1 MKIRYNMLE
10 DFVLKYSWSALG
22 YLAASLPVFLPAW
35 GGLGGLTELQA
46 PSSGSGRRETD
57 RMKSFI
63 TNKRLMLSLAD
74 AGGRLMYSFKDLSE
88 LAGHTSRVYTLVSNL
103 HRVHS
108 HAYFSSRPELFSLAD
123 IQGTLH
129 QGYFG
134 IRLEGVPIVAPGL
147 WPRGGEEIVDDVDIR
162 LRSGDHMLISGPNG
176 AGKSSIAR
184 VIAGLW
190 PVYRGLVS
198 RPRKTSNAGLKGEPV
213 TSDMGGVMFLPQK
226 PYLAQGTL
234 RDQVIYPHTEA
245 DMRAVG
251 MTDYD
256 LMAVLDTVRLAYLP
270 VREGGWDTKKE
281 WKDVLS
287 GGEKQR
293 ISLARIIYHSPAFAV
308 LDEPTSAVSS
318 DVEGLL
324 YSVCKERG
332 ITLVTLSTR
341 ASLKKYHT
349 FQLSLDGHGGW
360 VVERIGGDVERS
372 EVERELEELR
382 SRVLQV
388 QGKRERLEA
397 VQAELGKVWV
407 HGGGELAIDSD
418 VSEEIVVGGES
429 EMGESFAEVKEG
441 DVVKSADL
449 AESYADVL
457 GEAADEAG
465 TSSLTTSTMSESFA
479 DDAASKVLGE
489 SYDDVSG
496 GANTGAQEAE
506 VKEGESYADAIKTV

>member
-1 MKIRYNMLE
+1 
-10 DFVLKYSWSALG
+10 
-22 YLAASLPVFLPAW
+22 
-35 GGLGGLTELQA
+35 
-46 PSSGSGRRETD
+46 
-57 RMKSFI
+57 
-63 TNKRLMLSLAD
+63 
-74 AGGRLMYSFKDLSE
+74 
-88 LAGHTSRVYTLVSNL
+88 
-103 HRVHS
+103 
-108 HAYFSSRPELFSLAD
+108 
-123 IQGTLH
+123 
-129 QGYFG
+129 
-134 IRLEGVPIVAPGL
+134 
-147 WPRGGEEIVDDVDIR
+147 
-162 LRSGDHMLISGPNG
+162 
-176 AGKSSIAR
+176 
-184 VIAGLW
+184 
-190 PVYRGLVS
+190 
-198 RPRKTSNAGLKGEPV
+198 
-213 TSDMGGVMFLPQK
+213 
-226 PYLAQGTL
+226 
-234 RDQVIYPHTEA
+234 
-245 DMRAVG
+245 